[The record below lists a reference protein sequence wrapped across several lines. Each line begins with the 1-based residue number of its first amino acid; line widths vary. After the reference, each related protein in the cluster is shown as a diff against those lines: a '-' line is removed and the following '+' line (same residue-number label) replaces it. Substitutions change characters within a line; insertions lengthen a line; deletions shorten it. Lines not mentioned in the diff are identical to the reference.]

1 MTRVRLAWL
10 LALVLLSPLVACDD
24 KLPVQSFVEKLRVL
38 GVRAEPPEIAPGETT
53 ALSALVVQPPKRRAE
68 NPTPVSYLWISC
80 SVPPGAQQLV
90 PCGVADLA
98 SIPPSCDAD
107 PAAAICLLGEQPT
120 ATYTPNAASV
130 GADGTAQRL
139 ITMVA
144 SETEGGA
151 IGCLVDTAANNGIPV
166 DPDRCVITLKRL
178 VISTA
183 TANPTKNHNPVI
195 VTFDLA
201 LGLDDDMLDTRMS
214 LLDGAAR
221 YEIAPAKKKP
231 TWHLIAD
238 RADDASELKSDG
250 RYEELSLAW
259 YITAGKLAGARSV
272 FEETVCQGDGCNK
285 TPPPMTV
292 DAKWTAPTAEERL
305 ADVPADG
312 LTEFWAIVR
321 DDRGGIGWLY
331 GSARPTP

>member
-1 MTRVRLAWL
+1 MTRTRVFQLMVLWL
-10 LALVLLSPLVACDD
+10 LPLFVACDD

-53 ALSALVVQPPKRRAE
+53 ALSALVVQPPKRRSE
-68 NPTPVSYLWISC
+68 NPMAVSYLWVSC

-90 PCGVADLA
+90 PCGVSDLA
-98 SIPPSCDAD
+98 SIPPSCDVD
-107 PAAAICLLGEQPT
+107 PAAAICLLGEQST
-120 ATYTPNAASV
+120 ATYTPNAATV
-130 GADGTAQRL
+130 GSDGTAQRL

-144 SETEGGA
+144 SEGESGA
-151 IGCLVDTAANNGIPV
+151 IGCLIDTAANNGIPV

-183 TANPTKNHNPVI
+183 AANATKNHNPAI
-195 VTFDLA
+195 TTFDLA
-201 LGLDDDMLDTRMS
+201 LELEDDMLDTRMS

-221 YEIAPAKKKP
+221 YTIAPAKKKP

-238 RADDASELKSDG
+238 RADDASEQKSDG

-272 FEETVCQGDGCNK
+272 FEETACQGDGCNK
-285 TPPPMTV
+285 TPPPFTV
-292 DAKWTAPTAEERL
+292 DAKWTAPTADERI

-331 GSARPTP
+331 GSARPSP